1 MQKRGLSNIV
11 ATVLIVLAALVAI
24 GIVWAMISP
33 VFERSGETIEAQEK
47 CYGVSVEP
55 QKCVVSYGGSGDEV
69 NVTVQVSEGVADGL
83 IAVVEYGDASF
94 ESEQLI
100 TDNVVE
106 TYETRLISISTSN
119 PSGAYA
125 VRARAAAIV
134 KTSSGENVICEESSV
149 TVMCGMVECQSDADC
164 NDSESCINGICT
176 FFSVRDC
183 TKDSDCPSGKVC
195 NSGGHCVSE
204 GGPSGDGGDG
214 EHPSCSTD
222 GDGDGYIALSCG
234 GDDCN
239 DADPYERPGQDWL
252 IDRDGDDYADSSG
265 GVTQCSSPGGDYVPS
280 ELVVGL
286 DCDDYNPEINPLGI
300 ETCGDHKDND
310 CDGVVDESGGVC
322 DVLVCGADGVTA
334 CFAAGSSVLNYKQF
348 ALGTGCDLGEWCY
361 IPAGPTCDYDGA
373 GGLGIGVACC
383 AGSGCSGTEVPEG
396 IHDCLAVS
404 GQLHL
409 CCDTSCA

>member
-239 DADPYERPGQDWL
+239 DGDEGIHPG
-252 IDRDGDDYADSSG
+252 A
-265 GVTQCSSPGGDYVPS
+265 VEV
-280 ELVVGL
+280 
-286 DCDDYNPEINPLGI
+286 
-300 ETCGDHKDND
+300 CGNDVDED
-310 CDGVVDESGGVC
+310 CDGSDSVC
-322 DVLVCGADGVTA
+322 ASDCTGDGFFCAHV
-334 CFAAGSSVLNYKQF
+334 
-348 ALGTGCDLGEWCY
+348 GC
-361 IPAGPTCDYDGA
+361 P
-373 GGLGIGVACC
+373 GGLGFYSQGNDYCVEQHEADWFCCEDTGASCAELGGSCSAEVGCPIGGAPIPSGDDSCAWWEGDPGEVYCC
-383 AGSGCSGTEVPEG
+383 ASDAHG
-396 IHDCLAVS
+396 
-404 GQLHL
+404 
-409 CCDTSCA
+409 